1 MMDKL
6 KMGKALTLLLW
17 SLQLLLSWHRQDPM
31 LQSLQYR
38 QMGNQRV
45 PLYQFLQLYLM
56 QLLREMNAK
65 AAVVAVLHQ
74 ILMGRVNKLL
84 LKYLQQLAL
93 LSLRLINLERTLAD
107 QL

>member
-1 MMDKL
+1 
-6 KMGKALTLLLW
+6 
-17 SLQLLLSWHRQDPM
+17 
-31 LQSLQYR
+31 
-38 QMGNQRV
+38 
-45 PLYQFLQLYLM
+45 
-56 QLLREMNAK
+56 MNAK

-74 ILMGRVNKLL
+74 IPMGRVNKLL